1 MKATAFVHINNQG
14 VVLNNKTIS
23 IEEWNDPSLSPF
35 KAIYKQ
41 LNLAY
46 PKFYKMDNLCKLGFL
61 GVEFLNSVVD
71 FSYFEGDRISQLFQ
85 NSYSSLDTD
94 AEHQRTINEGVKPPS
109 PAVFVYTLPNI
120 VMGEIAIRNKF
131 HGENLFALENE
142 FSAKN
147 LITLSQTQFELN
159 KADAV
164 IGGWLELY
172 KNDFN
177 LRLYFLDKNQ
187 DNGTYDII

>member
-23 IEEWNDPSLSPF
+23 IKEWNDPSLSPF

-61 GVEFLNSVVD
+61 GVEFLKSVVD
-71 FSYFEGDRISQLFQ
+71 FSSFEGDRISQLFQ